1 MDNEQLK
8 ATVKQY
14 MHDLFGGKKPP
25 HKRSEPK
32 IGRNQPCPCG
42 SSRKYKYCCMNKKQ

>member
-8 ATVKQY
+8 TTVKQY

-25 HKRSEPK
+25 HKRSPPK
-32 IGRNQPCPCG
+32 SVEISHATVVPHANI
-42 SSRKYKYCCMNKKQ
+42 NIAA

>member
-14 MHDLFGGKKPP
+14 MHDLFGCTKPP

-32 IGRNQPCPCG
+32 IGRNQQCPCG
-42 SSRKYKYCCMNKKQ
+42 SSRKYKHCCMNKKQ